1 MGDRPRVRSALTLL
15 LVVVWGANGLWCKV
29 LGQVPRHE
37 QIVAR
42 VVGEALAPTLTTLI
56 GLAEL
61 GMVVWILSG
70 LFPRLCALSQAVI
83 VMTMNVIEQ
92 LIAGD
97 LLLFG
102 RLNLLFATVFSA
114 LVLLRLRL
122 SAPATSASAAGAA
135 RADTRP
141 ELRP

>member
-1 MGDRPRVRSALTLL
+1 MLTLL
-15 LVVVWGANGLWCKV
+15 LVSVWAVNGLWCKV

-42 VVGEALAPTLTTLI
+42 VVGEALAGPLTVAI

-61 GMVVWILSG
+61 GMVAWILSG
-70 LFPRLCALSQAVI
+70 LFPRLCGLTQAAL

-92 LIAGD
+92 LVAGD

-102 RLNLLFATVFSA
+102 RLNLLWATVFSA
-114 LVLLRLRL
+114 LVLLWMRLGGREPQ
-122 SAPATSASAAGAA
+122 ARVAGGP
-135 RADTRP
+135 RR
-141 ELRP
+141 

>member
-1 MGDRPRVRSALTLL
+1 MRRALTVL
-15 LVVVWGANGLWCKV
+15 LVLVWGVNGLWCKV

-37 QIVAR
+37 QIVTR
-42 VVGEALAPTLTTLI
+42 VVGEALAPALTILI

-70 LFPRLCALSQAVI
+70 LFPRMGAHTQAAI

-92 LIAGD
+92 VIAGD

-102 RLNLLFATVFSA
+102 RFNLLWATVFSA
-114 LVLLRLRL
+114 LVLLRYRL
-122 SAPATSASAAGAA
+122 GVAPVASSGATEPSRAAVEAA
-135 RADTRP
+135 PETR
-141 ELRP
+141 R

>member
-1 MGDRPRVRSALTLL
+1 MRSLLTLL
-15 LVVVWGANGLWCKV
+15 LVVVWAVNGLWCKL

-42 VVGEALAPTLTTLI
+42 VVGEALAPHLTLLI

-61 GMVVWILSG
+61 GMVLWILSD
-70 LFPRLCALSQAVI
+70 LLPRLCALTQAGV

-92 LIAGD
+92 LIAPD

-102 RLNLLFATVFSA
+102 RFNLLWATVFSA
-114 LVLLRLRL
+114 LALLWLRL
-122 SAPATSASAAGAA
+122 SPRA
-135 RADTRP
+135 RG
-141 ELRP
+141 